1 MSVYLS
7 VCPSPTS
14 LLNLHSAEGADV
26 GHDATISCLGRR
38 FVVSTHRSIHLF
50 IYTVGHKKR
59 DTFIFFDNLDKY
71 WPIFVIFFTAIYN
84 NNELRNKNLLKFLPH
99 LKSVAAV
106 PCETWNVKCVD
117 IQQDHI
123 QFKTDSKCQ
132 VTVLTYIFILFYIRR
147 SKWPPF
153 ARTQAVSR
161 ARHWSIAS
169 SMTFCATHS
178 TGADTAR
185 RRHLRVSRI
194 S

>member
-99 LKSVAAV
+99 LKSVAAL
-106 PCETWNVKCVD
+106 PCETWNVKC
-117 IQQDHI
+117 
-123 QFKTDSKCQ
+123 T
-132 VTVLTYIFILFYIRR
+132 TVRLLRERPTFSNRNGICCGVETRVYG
-147 SKWPPF
+147 
-153 ARTQAVSR
+153 VV
-161 ARHWSIAS
+161 
-169 SMTFCATHS
+169 FCATWS
-178 TGADTAR
+178 E
-185 RRHLRVSRI
+185 S
-194 S
+194 